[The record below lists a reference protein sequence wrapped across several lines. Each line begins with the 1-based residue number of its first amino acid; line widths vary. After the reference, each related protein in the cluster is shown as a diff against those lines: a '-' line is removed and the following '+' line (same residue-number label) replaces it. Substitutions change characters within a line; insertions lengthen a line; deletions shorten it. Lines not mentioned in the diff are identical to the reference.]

1 MNFVHSN
8 QITNTQTKNIERIS
22 ITLQTLFKAFHVSP
36 PFILIITL
44 EVGIIINPRFTDT
57 EGQRGELTC
66 QSEVAINSG
75 TGLQSQVCL
84 TLSPMI

>member
-8 QITNTQTKNIERIS
+8 RVTNTQTENIERIS
-22 ITLQTLFKAFHVSP
+22 VTLQTPFKAFHVLP
-36 PFILIITL
+36 PFILKITL

-66 QSEVAINSG
+66 QSEVALNRG

-84 TLSPMI
+84 TLSPII